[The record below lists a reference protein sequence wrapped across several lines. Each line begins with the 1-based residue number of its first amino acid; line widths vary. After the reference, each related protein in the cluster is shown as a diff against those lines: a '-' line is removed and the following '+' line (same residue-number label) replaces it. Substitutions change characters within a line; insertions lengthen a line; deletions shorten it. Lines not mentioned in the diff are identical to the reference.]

1 MNDEQGTRA
10 LSRTAASPARQW
22 RRRLVGTVAAAVDA
36 TPGVTRREASIAD
49 FFRGLRG
56 SGGPGDPAETGIRV
70 SASGSAVAV
79 SVHLSV
85 DGSDPALRVGER
97 VREAV
102 AEAVA
107 AEGWVPT
114 SVEVAILDVGDIG

>member
-1 MNDEQGTRA
+1 MSDEQGAGA
-10 LSRTAASPARQW
+10 LARTAGGPARQW
-22 RRRLVGTVAAAVDA
+22 RQRLVGAVAEAVDA
-36 TPGVTRREASIAD
+36 TPGVVRREASVAD

-56 SGGPGDPAETGIRV
+56 PGDPAEAGIRV
-70 SASGSAVAV
+70 SASGSKVAV

-85 DGSDPALRVGER
+85 DGSGPALRVGER

-107 AEGWVPT
+107 AEGWTPA
-114 SVEVAILDVGDIG
+114 SVEVAILDVGDEG